1 MIEFLLICMLGKPTT
16 PCPPP
21 PPPPT
26 EQIVGLPAK
35 MVELTDDKAESE
47 DTPLKP
53 AGKSSQKHVQKLP
66 NAKAKSNDYNRRG
79 IRNH

>member
-1 MIEFLLICMLGKPTT
+1 MVELLFICVLGKPTA

-35 MVELTDDKAESE
+35 IVELVNEKNEGE
-47 DTPLKP
+47 EGLPYP
-53 AGKSSQKHVQKLP
+53 ANDSAPKHVQKLP
-66 NAKAKSNDYNRRG
+66 KANAKSNDYNRRG
-79 IRNH
+79 NRNH